1 MTFNFPA
8 QGPAGGQGIPG
19 EAGDPGLMVQSF
31 LHLGLTLMLLYMLK
45 SEI

>member
-1 MTFNFPA
+1 MTFNFPT

-19 EAGDPGLMVQSF
+19 EAGDPGLMVQS
-31 LHLGLTLMLLYMLK
+31 LMLLYMLK